1 MKIVDKYFRE
11 LVISFIYFSV
21 FNQHKG
27 PYIND
32 VLTAQKGNEG
42 VLKFVTYLRILLF

>member
-1 MKIVDKYFRE
+1 MKIDDKYFRE